1 MLRAPSR
8 LTLGVCRDG
17 EPTTSG
23 QPTPVPHHTYCSFF
37 SFISSLN
44 LPSFSSSPFPP
55 VLSQQTLLKCLPPTF
70 LYPPLDTERPAAHQV
85 SLKPSLLQAEQPQPS
100 QPALLEVFHAWEHF
114 CGPPLDTARAP
125 PVPRAPHL
133 DALLQMRCHQ
143 HRGRTTS
150 LDLLATLLQMQPQG
164 FAEASCEAPTYS
176 KRSPERSLPC

>member
-1 MLRAPSR
+1 MGNPQPLGNPRQC
-8 LTLGVCRDG
+8 LT
-17 EPTTSG
+17 
-23 QPTPVPHHTYCSFF
+23 TPIVVFF

-85 SLKPSLLQAEQPQPS
+85 SLKPSLPQAEQPQPS
-100 QPALLEVFHAWEHF
+100 QPALVEVFHAWDHF

-176 KRSPERSLPC
+176 KRSPERSLPR